1 MILTVWWQKDPA
13 FVGKEVIALPLAL
26 ELGRELFGRDLSHWG
41 LTLVDLVHVGVV
53 GLHKIFRNLI
63 IEYAHDSIEIHE
75 LRIAYL

>member
-1 MILTVWWQKDPA
+1 MILTVRRQEDSA
-13 FVGKEVIALPLAL
+13 FVGEEVVALPLAL

-63 IEYAHDSIEIHE
+63 IES
-75 LRIAYL
+75 